1 MRNAYNIAELIVG
14 VFCACVF
21 LHTFTVVEMGGA
33 EAITSSADA
42 YQMAQ
47 DLVYYRAAFTGSLLG
62 LYIFFR
68 FTKRPVAKVLTI
80 VALISWVA
88 FIEDYLALD
97 NIFYLAESLTGKA
110 TQILRPVYLVAI
122 VYMAVEAYRRES
134 NHG

>member
-1 MRNAYNIAELIVG
+1 MINAYNIAEFFIG

-33 EAITSSADA
+33 GAITSSSDA

-47 DLVYYRAAFTGSLLG
+47 DLVYYRAVFTGGLLS
-62 LYIFFR
+62 LYIFCR
-68 FTKRPVAKVLTI
+68 RTKRPVAKILTI

-110 TQILRPVYLVAI
+110 TQILRPIYLVAI
-122 VYMAVEAYRRES
+122 VYMACEAYRREYR
-134 NHG
+134 HG

>member
-47 DLVYYRAAFTGSLLG
+47 DLVY
-62 LYIFFR
+62 
-68 FTKRPVAKVLTI
+68 
-80 VALISWVA
+80 
-88 FIEDYLALD
+88 
-97 NIFYLAESLTGKA
+97 
-110 TQILRPVYLVAI
+110 
-122 VYMAVEAYRRES
+122 
-134 NHG
+134 

>member
-33 EAITSSADA
+33 KAITSSADA

-47 DLVYYRAAFTGSLLG
+47 DLVYYRAAFTGSLLS
-62 LYIFFR
+62 LYIFYR
-68 FTKRPVAKVLTI
+68 FKKRPVAKILII
-80 VALISWVA
+80 VVLISWVA
-88 FIEDYLALD
+88 FVEDYLALD
-97 NIFYLAESLTGKA
+97 NIFFVSESLTGKA

-134 NHG
+134 HHG

>member
-33 EAITSSADA
+33 EAIASSADA

-47 DLVYYRAAFTGSLLG
+47 DLVYYRAAFTGSLLS
-62 LYIFFR
+62 LYIFYR
-68 FTKRPVAKVLTI
+68 FKKRPVAKILII
-80 VALISWVA
+80 VVLISWVA
-88 FIEDYLALD
+88 FVEDYLALD
-97 NIFYLAESLTGKA
+97 NIFFVSESLTGKA

-122 VYMAVEAYRRES
+122 VYMTCEAYRREYH
-134 NHG
+134 HG

>member
-1 MRNAYNIAELIVG
+1 MTNAYNIAELIVG
-14 VFCACVF
+14 AFCACVF

-62 LYIFFR
+62 LYIFYR
-68 FTKRPVAKVLTI
+68 FTKRPVAKILTI

-122 VYMAVEAYRRES
+122 VYMTCEAYRREYH
-134 NHG
+134 HG